1 MEAFLVST
9 LAVAVAEIGD
19 KTQLL
24 TFVLATRYRAA
35 GPIMAGILL
44 ATLANHALA
53 GTLGVLVAEYL
64 PDDTLRWLLAGSF
77 LAMAAWSLIP
87 DKLDETGD
95 GAAAKRRS
103 AFWATLFTFF
113 LAEMADKTQVATIAL
128 SAQFQNLL
136 AVVIGSTLGMMLANV
151 PVIYMGRIAMGRVDL
166 RWIRALAALLFV
178 ALGLWV
184 AIGATSAG
192 LPDIPS

>member
-24 TFVLATRYRAA
+24 TFVLATRYRVA

-95 GAAAKRRS
+95 GVAAKRRS

-136 AVVIGSTLGMMLANV
+136 AVVIGSTLGMMLANI

-184 AIGATSAG
+184 AVGATSAG

>member
-64 PDDTLRWLLAGSF
+64 PDDMLRWLLAVSF
-77 LAMAAWSLIP
+77 LAMAAWSLVP

-95 GAAAKRRS
+95 DTAASRRS
-103 AFWATLFTFF
+103 AFWATLVTFF

-151 PVIYMGRIAMGRVDL
+151 PVIYMGRIAMGRIDL

-178 ALGLWV
+178 VLGLWV
-184 AIGATSAG
+184 AIGASEAG
-192 LPDIPS
+192 FPDIPS

>member
-24 TFVLATRYRAA
+24 TFVLATRYRVA

-64 PDDTLRWLLAGSF
+64 PDDVLRWLLAGSF
-77 LAMAAWSLIP
+77 LAMAAWSLVP

-95 GAAAKRRS
+95 DTAASRRS
-103 AFWATLFTFF
+103 AFWATLVTFF

-151 PVIYMGRIAMGRVDL
+151 PVIYMGRIAMGRIDL

-178 ALGLWV
+178 VLGLWV
-184 AIGATSAG
+184 AIGASAAG
-192 LPDIPS
+192 FPDIPS

>member
-64 PDDTLRWLLAGSF
+64 PDDMLRWLLAGSF
-77 LAMAAWSLIP
+77 LAMAAWSLVP

-95 GAAAKRRS
+95 DTAANRRS
-103 AFWATLFTFF
+103 AFWATLVTFF

-166 RWIRALAALLFV
+166 RWIRALASLLFV
-178 ALGLWV
+178 VLGLWV
-184 AIGATSAG
+184 AVGASAAG
-192 LPDIPS
+192 FPDIPS